1 MIEEILQHA
10 TPKLVVVAVVAIF
23 ALVKVTQWVTTELK
37 IRSLG
42 GHAHRVKT
50 WLPGGMSSRLFLSTH
65 MLIST
70 RLRPHRSRH
79 QRHSTPQEPR
89 SLE

>member
-10 TPKLVVVAVVAIF
+10 SPKLVVVAVIAI
-23 ALVKVTQWVTTELK
+23 LVLVLVTQWITTEWK

-50 WLPGGMSSRLFLSTH
+50 WLPGGMYPAFMSLRSINST
-65 MLIST
+65 LD
-70 RLRPHRSRH
+70 RCRPRRPSH
-79 QRHSTPQEPR
+79 
-89 SLE
+89 